1 MGMTSFQTLFVH
13 RYIHFSL
20 ISEFQNFIY
29 EDSYIGQPPQPRI
42 AAGALCP
49 IYESSYIKICN
60 SDTLLMSGYKL
71 DMAAPATAL
80 PTASLSC
87 IIPAKPDTPDFGS
100 AISRP

>member
-60 SDTLLMSGYKL
+60 LEIELIYILYIQSGI
-71 DMAAPATAL
+71 P
-80 PTASLSC
+80 LS
-87 IIPAKPDTPDFGS
+87 IV
-100 AISRP
+100 